1 MCGRRIFGE
10 ILPERGL
17 CQRLLSGE
25 RTACG
30 CPFHGWIMRDRF
42 SIGPNILCILGS
54 TLDAFFLSLA
64 GLVHLQIWGLRH
76 WCVLRGERNEFITF
90 CDFACVHGCIFDGRG
105 NIWRTFSSASV
116 QNRSREGGL
125 FFQKVPKI
133 WNSGQSSAWPNRH
146 HKL

>member
-1 MCGRRIFGE
+1 MKFYRNAGCAKGYSLANGRLADAHFMVGSCE
-10 ILPERGL
+10 IGFPLVRTYYVFWA
-17 CQRLLSGE
+17 QLL
-25 RTACG
+25 T
-30 CPFHGWIMRDRF
+30 H
-42 SIGPNILCILGS
+42 
-54 TLDAFFLSLA
+54 FFLSLA